1 MRNICAVVYSLGV
14 EKACLVL
21 KQYIHQHGAEAEK
34 QCANVQHM
42 PDQSGVNVWCCWGI
56 GGGLPRLWS
65 PTACRPPVQ
74 QASRSKQQWGG
85 A

>member
-42 PDQSGVNVWCCWGI
+42 PDQSGVNVWCC
-56 GGGLPRLWS
+56 
-65 PTACRPPVQ
+65 
-74 QASRSKQQWGG
+74 
-85 A
+85 